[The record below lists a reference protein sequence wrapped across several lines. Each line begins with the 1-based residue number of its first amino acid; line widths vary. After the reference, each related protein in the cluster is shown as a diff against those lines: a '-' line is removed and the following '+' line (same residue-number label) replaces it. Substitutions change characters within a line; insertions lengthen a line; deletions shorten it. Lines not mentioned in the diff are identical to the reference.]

1 MVESIIGPIREIFS
15 KVLILPTFK
24 IEDDAHWIND
34 LGGDSMSYVEL
45 IRDVQDRFGIEF
57 PEELL
62 GQMATVNDFVYEVA
76 RLQKATKPA
85 KKENVK

>member
-1 MVESIIGPIREIFS
+1 MASRVENLTAFAFP
-15 KVLILPTFK
+15 VFK

-45 IRDVQDRFGIEF
+45 IRDVQEKFDVEF

-62 GQMATVNDFVYEVA
+62 GQMASINDFVYEVA
-76 RLQKATKPA
+76 QLQK
-85 KKENVK
+85 KKK